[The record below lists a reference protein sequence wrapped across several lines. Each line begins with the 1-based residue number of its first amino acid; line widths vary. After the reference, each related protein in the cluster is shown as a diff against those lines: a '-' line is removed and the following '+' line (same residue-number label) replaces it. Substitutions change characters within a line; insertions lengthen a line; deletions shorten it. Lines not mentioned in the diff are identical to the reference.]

1 MKAASPVASYQHRT
15 IVAGDIKT
23 HFLEAGSGPD
33 LVLLH
38 GGEYGASAE
47 ITWRAN
53 IAALA
58 AKFHVVAPDILGW
71 GQTDK
76 IYSFSDPAGLRIRH
90 LQRFLETLG
99 IGKAYFV
106 GNSAR
111 GGLILR
117 GAVRN
122 PTPLQIQK
130 MVTICGNASVF
141 KTTSQADLENY
152 TPSLENMRKIVAL
165 LYHDPKW
172 QSEDNIRERYECS
185 IIPGAWEALSAARL
199 RSPAHQVRSTTEEFV
214 KQLSQLTIPLLIMSC
229 EHDPLNQ
236 SDWDVNFQKIVPGSK
251 VHRFMHSA
259 HEPQIEETDEFNR
272 VLTEFLLS

>member
-1 MKAASPVASYQHRT
+1 MAAYQHRT
-15 IVAGDIKT
+15 IFAGDVKT
-23 HFLEAGSGPD
+23 HFWEAGSGPD

-47 ITWRAN
+47 ITWRHN
-53 IAALA
+53 IEALA
-58 AKFHVVAPDILGW
+58 SKFHVVAPDILGW
-71 GQTDK
+71 GQTEK

-99 IGKAYFV
+99 IGKAFFV
-106 GNSAR
+106 GNSAG

-117 GAVRN
+117 TAVRH
-122 PTPLQIQK
+122 PPPLQIKK

-141 KTTSQADLENY
+141 KTTSQADLDNY
-152 TPSLENMRKIVAL
+152 TPSMENMGKIVAL

-172 QSEDNIRERYECS
+172 QTEENIRERYQSS
-185 IIPGAWEALSAARL
+185 IIPGAWETLSAARL
-199 RSPAHQVRSTTEEFV
+199 RSPVHQARSTTEEFV
-214 KQLSQLTIPLLIMSC
+214 NHLSQLKIPLLIMSC

-236 SDWDVNFQKIVPGSK
+236 RDWDVNFQKIVPGSK

-259 HEPQIEETDEFNR
+259 HEPQIEETEEFNR
-272 VLTEFLLS
+272 VLMEFLLS

>member
-1 MKAASPVASYQHRT
+1 MTGYQHRT

-53 IAALA
+53 IEALA
-58 AKFHVVAPDILGW
+58 KRFHVIAPDILGW

-76 IYSFSDPAGLRIRH
+76 VYSFSDPAGMRIKH
-90 LQRFLETLG
+90 LQRFFETLG

-106 GNSAR
+106 GNSA
-111 GGLILR
+111 GGGVILR
-117 GAVRN
+117 AVVRQ
-122 PTPLQIQK
+122 PAPFQVQK

-152 TPSLENMRKIVAL
+152 TPSIGEHEKNRRA
-165 LYHDPKW
+165 
-172 QSEDNIRERYECS
+172 CFTT
-185 IIPGAWEALSAARL
+185 IPNGKAKKTSASATRARSSPAPGKHYPPRDCAARCI
-199 RSPAHQVRSTTEEFV
+199 RCVRPRRNS
-214 KQLSQLTIPLLIMSC
+214 SS
-229 EHDPLNQ
+229 
-236 SDWDVNFQKIVPGSK
+236 SY
-251 VHRFMHSA
+251 HSS
-259 HEPQIEETDEFNR
+259 ISR
-272 VLTEFLLS
+272 C

>member
-1 MKAASPVASYQHRT
+1 MASYQHRT
-15 IVAGDIKT
+15 ILAGDIKT
-23 HFLEAGSGPD
+23 HFLEAGAGHD

-47 ITWRAN
+47 VTWRAN

-58 AKFHVVAPDILGW
+58 EKFHVVAPDLLGW

-76 IYSFSDPAGLRIRH
+76 LYSFSDPAGLRIKH

-99 IGKAYFV
+99 IAKAFFV
-106 GNSAR
+106 GNSAG

-117 GAVRN
+117 AAVRS
-122 PTPLQIQK
+122 PAPLQIQK

-152 TPSLENMRKIVAL
+152 APSLEAMKKIVAL

-199 RSPAHQVRSTTEEFV
+199 RSPVHQVRSTTDEFV
-214 KQLSQLTIPLLIMSC
+214 KQLSNLTIPLLIMSC
-229 EHDPLNQ
+229 DHDPLNQ
-236 SDWDVNFQKIVPGSK
+236 SDWDVNFQNIVPGSK
-251 VHRFMHSA
+251 VHRFRHSA
-259 HEPQIEETDEFNR
+259 HEPQIEETEEFHR

>member
-1 MKAASPVASYQHRT
+1 MTGYQHRT

-53 IAALA
+53 IEALA
-58 AKFHVVAPDILGW
+58 KRFHVIAPDILGW

-76 IYSFSDPAGLRIRH
+76 VYSFSDPAGMRIKH
-90 LQRFLETLG
+90 LQRFFETLG

-106 GNSAR
+106 GNSA
-111 GGLILR
+111 GGGVILR
-117 GAVRN
+117 AVVRQ
-122 PTPLQIQK
+122 PAPFQVQK

-152 TPSLENMRKIVAL
+152 TPSMENMKKIVAL

-172 QSEDNIRERYECS
+172 QSERKHPRALRILDHPRRLGNIIRRA
-185 IIPGAWEALSAARL
+185 IAQPGASGAFDHGGIHQAACHNSISRY
-199 RSPAHQVRSTTEEFV
+199 
-214 KQLSQLTIPLLIMSC
+214 
-229 EHDPLNQ
+229 
-236 SDWDVNFQKIVPGSK
+236 
-251 VHRFMHSA
+251 
-259 HEPQIEETDEFNR
+259 
-272 VLTEFLLS
+272 